1 MKILRCIV
9 VYREE
14 KKRTEAEAKGEH
26 LIAPPGFSAL
36 ALRSRY
42 AFDQLYIAAPQ
53 NLRQTGAEPRK
64 GVLQIDHEIES
75 CPKEICGLCRH
86 SSPEKL
92 MEITAKLC
100 ATGEFYTSTFSLNAN
115 AGAALGSFAG
125 ATKSCWVN
133 SVEALE
139 YAVVAS

>member
-1 MKILRCIV
+1 M
-9 VYREE
+9 
-14 KKRTEAEAKGEH
+14 
-26 LIAPPGFSAL
+26 IARPGFSAL

-42 AFDQLYIAAPQ
+42 ALDQLYIAAPQ

-64 GVLQIDHEIES
+64 GVLQIDLEIEPS
-75 CPKEICGLCRH
+75 PNEIRRLCRH